1 MKRLLVVLLV
11 LSALPAY
18 AVTYKWVDRKG
29 TISFTEDLGNVPPEY
44 RKKVIILDADVPTG
58 PEITEIDESEG
69 KPKATG
75 TESGKEQGAA
85 AGEAK
90 KPAMYGGKDEKA
102 WQKDFGKLKADLAA
116 AEEQAGQLNGRL
128 ADSGK
133 MSRSE
138 YLAIQNTLKNTELKV
153 QDLKAKLSDLD
164 AAANKAGVPPSAR
177 E

>member
-44 RKKVIILDADVPTG
+44 RKKVIILDADLPTG

-69 KPKATG
+69 KPKAKG
-75 TESGKEQGAA
+75 TESGKEQGA

-102 WQKDFGKLKADLAA
+102 WQKDFGKLKANLAA

-128 ADSGK
+128 ADTSK

-138 YLAIQNTLKNTELKV
+138 YLAIQNTLKNTELRV
-153 QDLKAKLSDLD
+153 QDLKAKLGELND
-164 AAANKAGVPPSAR
+164 AANKAGVPSSAR